1 MSIKDHF
8 LIPWLLCTFQW
19 KPQGTRTGP
28 VWRLRARMV
37 EHANQAYLNAC
48 AGWDTLGT
56 TVNVRFI
63 SMHSNCRRSFI
74 FKMRKK
80 LKVCSVIDHRSRQ
93 NVLKTKKNWQNEA
106 QPSLS
111 PMFSLLVLVS
121 SAINNHTDS
130 RRYGIYFFFDR

>member
-1 MSIKDHF
+1 M
-8 LIPWLLCTFQW
+8 CTFQW

-93 NVLKTKKNWQNEA
+93 NVLKTKKIGKIKRSRVCHRCS
-106 QPSLS
+106 PSLFWCLLRS
-111 PMFSLLVLVS
+111 ITIQTQGGMESTFSL
-121 SAINNHTDS
+121 INKNKE
-130 RRYGIYFFFDR
+130 